1 MPDSQWGYVATKEKK
16 FIKCDVI
23 VDDRNDFL
31 NQVDNSKVELIK
43 FKTPFEQHETL
54 KHSVLTETND
64 WFKIKELI
72 EEIAGE

>member
-1 MPDSQWGYVATKEKK
+1 M
-16 FIKCDVI
+16 
-23 VDDRNDFL
+23 DDRNDFL

-43 FKTPFEQHETL
+43 FKTHFEQHETL
-54 KHSVLTETND
+54 KHPVLTETND